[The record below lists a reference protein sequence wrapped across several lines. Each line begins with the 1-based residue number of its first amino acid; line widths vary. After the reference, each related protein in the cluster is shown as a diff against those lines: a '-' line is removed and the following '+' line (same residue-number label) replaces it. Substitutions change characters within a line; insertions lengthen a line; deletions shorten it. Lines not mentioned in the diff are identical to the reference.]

1 MFSGIFFHGL
11 VFEAESEP
19 SLVLI
24 LKRFDQFDENGVG
37 QSFRIAL
44 IRLGPTWHS
53 GPHCGWMQ

>member
-44 IRLGPTWHS
+44 IRLAKFELTRIKLLKI
-53 GPHCGWMQ
+53 